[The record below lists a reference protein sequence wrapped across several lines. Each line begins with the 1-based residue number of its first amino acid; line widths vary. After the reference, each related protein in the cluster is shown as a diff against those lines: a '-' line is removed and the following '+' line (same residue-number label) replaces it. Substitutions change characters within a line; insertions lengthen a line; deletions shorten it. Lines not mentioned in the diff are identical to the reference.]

1 MRRVLPAHLGVWP
14 VLPIKEPF
22 QGAASRNRF
31 KAPLKAQFQVYNLI
45 DHAPR
50 GLPGAMTA
58 PCVDCTSGEPEVIT
72 GVDSAVSGARLPY
85 MRTLQFRARLEFQ

>member
-1 MRRVLPAHLGVWP
+1 MPQGLPAHLGAWRVR
-14 VLPIKEPF
+14 PIKERF
-22 QGAASRNRF
+22 QGTVSRNRF

-45 DHAPR
+45 DHAPP